1 MMEKRGET
9 ELYKPKRITKIPK
22 TELGDQKIS
31 RSLKTECEGKEHIAF
46 NILMLHLHVK
56 RQMGEHKR

>member
-9 ELYKPKRITKIPK
+9 ELYKQKKITKIPK

-31 RSLKTECEGKEHIAF
+31 RSLKQNVKGK
-46 NILMLHLHVK
+46 NT
-56 RQMGEHKR
+56 